1 MSSKKDKTKGGSSAG
16 ISNNPFP
23 PLNPPAQGQAFPA
36 TGFAQFGNILH
47 HILSLSSLFIYLL
60 SLGQGQAQPAAPAQ
74 GMNQFS
80 ASLNMNNNSFLNNTA
95 QQQQRGGAFMQPMQP
110 LQATNQDVFKGNLM
124 YHHGMNPAT
133 LKLVKEKQ
141 FQQLQDD
148 PAVNAYEAKLK
159 TLIKGLLIYIL
170 IPLLSHL
177 YIHSRYIYKCL
188 FSLLGPKP
196 KYINVKSW

>member
-1 MSSKKDKTKGGSSAG
+1 MSSKKDKTKGGSSTG

-23 PLNPPAQGQAFPA
+23 PLNPPAQGQAFPTA
-36 TGFAQFGNILH
+36 PGFAQFVP
-47 HILSLSSLFIYLL
+47 
-60 SLGQGQAQPAAPAQ
+60 QPAAPGQ

-80 ASLNMNNNSFLNNTA
+80 ANLNMNNNSFLNNA
-95 QQQQRGGAFMQPMQP
+95 AQQQRGGTFMQQMQP
-110 LQATNQDVFKGNLM
+110 SQATTQDVFKGNLM
-124 YHHGMNPAT
+124 YHNGMNSAT

-159 TLIKGLLIYIL
+159 ALIKGLLIYIL
-170 IPLLSHL
+170 IHSLSHL

-188 FSLLGPKP
+188 FSLLGPSLLGPKP
-196 KYINVKSW
+196 KYINVKRW